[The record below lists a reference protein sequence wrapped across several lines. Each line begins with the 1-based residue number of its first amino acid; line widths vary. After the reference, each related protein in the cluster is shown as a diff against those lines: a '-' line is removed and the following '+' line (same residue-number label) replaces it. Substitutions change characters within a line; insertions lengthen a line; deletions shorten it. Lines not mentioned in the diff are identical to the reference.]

1 MKDMWC
7 SRGTAGN
14 WAPALGQLQYSSP
27 LWGKF
32 YVVLGAIQRV
42 KVRDKVMSYI
52 MLFCSGQGYYRGNI
66 RLLWKYPRS
75 MDMIRI
81 SWIHLNS
88 VDIIRISRIYPRSVD
103 IIRILWILSALCGY
117 YRSWPHYELSISQWL
132 SCSSQFCSGREYCYR
147 LHYKLLSTYLVMSI
161 LYLAF

>member
-1 MKDMWC
+1 
-7 SRGTAGN
+7 
-14 WAPALGQLQYSSP
+14 
-27 LWGKF
+27 
-32 YVVLGAIQRV
+32 
-42 KVRDKVMSYI
+42 
-52 MLFCSGQGYYRGNI
+52 
-66 RLLWKYPRS
+66 
-75 MDMIRI
+75 MIRI

-161 LYLAF
+161 LYLAFYSSSESDWCNVTIIYTSILSSLLSHTSIWRYHTSVIEFIKYLFFSMGNVLGVTSGWLTPHLLYNTLVGYIWRS